1 MKTMLQ
7 RRLPIANCGMRV
19 MLANRNSVQSIRKA
33 KGENRNRHGA
43 VAVEFAIVAPV
54 LLTIVF
60 GMIQYG
66 RAFEMQNE
74 LQVAA
79 REGARFASMD
89 HTGMLTNG
97 QTSNQKVAQDV
108 KNFLATYGI
117 DANDVSVQVK
127 DHASPTS
134 DFNLDDP
141 NNNLKLFDVT
151 VSVNYSKLSLQPV
164 SPSSD
169 YALSATVTFRNGQAT
184 ISQ

>member
-1 MKTMLQ
+1 MKTNSKTRS
-7 RRLPIANCGMRV
+7 RR
-19 MLANRNSVQSIRKA
+19 
-33 KGENRNRHGA
+33 GA
-43 VAVEFAIVAPV
+43 VAVEFAVVAPV
-54 LLTIVF
+54 LVAIVF

-66 RAFEMQNE
+66 RAFEMQNQ

-89 HTGMLTNG
+89 HTGISMNG
-97 QTSNQKVAQDV
+97 QTTNQKVSTDV

-117 DANDVSVQVK
+117 KQSDVTVQIK
-127 DHASPTS
+127 DHSNPTA

-141 NNNLKLFDVT
+141 NNNLKLFDVK
-151 VSVNYSKLSLQPV
+151 VSVNYSKVSLQSV

-169 YALSATVTFRNGQAT
+169 YTLTAAVTFRNGQAT